1 MSSSTVQAQNRTIE
15 DWFQLVRSG
24 SLKLPRFQR
33 HEAWDQ
39 STVVSLVET
48 VLRGLPAG
56 AVLVLNVSEPEPFV
70 SRHLVTAPQVSNRVT
85 EHLLD
90 GQQRL
95 TALWRSLYGT
105 YEDLALFVTWQ
116 PDPDHDGAEFVDV
129 VSQPRWKRNGI
140 RYPKWCD
147 EPAKVFERGLV
158 PVTLLA
164 PDAHDHTSTWIQS
177 ACTDTA
183 TVLKWINKL
192 SALRQRV
199 ASYNIPYLFLPQS
212 TPNDVALDVFVK
224 MNTSNIRLTPF
235 DIVVAQVEAAAGA
248 SMHELLE
255 GIASEVPKAS
265 AYGDLG
271 TLLLDVSC
279 LHTNRVASKANYLRL
294 DFDRLPV
301 EWVGMAEALTF
312 MVGLLEGE
320 HVFDDARLPSSPVI
334 PVITALYRDLPKS
347 LDALGNARSLLR
359 YYLWRA
365 FLTRRY
371 ESGTAGRA
379 FQDYLALKEAISC
392 GTPYSEVAAPIF
404 NENEYPLPSVE
415 QLMSTRWPKTRD
427 ILGRGV
433 LALSL
438 KEGARD
444 IADDE
449 GATRDSVKMREYH
462 HLFPDSTLV
471 KQGKLAA
478 DESYRALNCALI
490 TWRTNR
496 KVSNLSP
503 LQYLKDR
510 VDASHLGVSEIA
522 ARLES
527 HLVPWGHIN
536 VSGPYADG
544 CDPQVI
550 RDDYFAFL
558 EARAKLVATKA
569 AERSGAGKVGATTFR
584 FVGDVSANNSA
595 PTLPSQSDTGSA
607 SLDEESSRSD

>member
-1 MSSSTVQAQNRTIE
+1 MSSNTVQAQNRTIE
-15 DWFQLVRSG
+15 DWFHLVRSG
-24 SLKLPRFQR
+24 ALKLPRFQR

-39 STVVSLVET
+39 STVVSLIET

-56 AVLVLNVSEPEPFV
+56 AALVLNVTEPEPFV
-70 SRHLVTAPQVSNRVT
+70 SRHLVTAPKVDNRVT

-95 TALWRSLYGT
+95 TAIWRSLYGT
-105 YEDLALFVTWQ
+105 YDDLTLFVGWR
-116 PDPDHDGAEFVDV
+116 PDPDHDGAETVEV
-129 VSQPRWKRNGI
+129 ISQPRWEQNGS
-140 RYPKWCD
+140 RYPLWCSD
-147 EPAKVFERGLV
+147 PTKVFERGLV

-164 PDAHDHTSTWIQS
+164 PDAHDLASDWLQA
-177 ACTDTA
+177 ACADSGM
-183 TVLKWINKL
+183 VLKWINKL
-192 SALRQRV
+192 AALRQRV

-212 TPNDVALDVFVK
+212 TPKDVALDVFVK

-255 GIASEVPKAS
+255 GISSQVPKAS

-271 TLLLDVSC
+271 TLLLDASC
-279 LHTNRVASKANYLRL
+279 LHSNRVASKANYLRL
-294 DFDRLPV
+294 DFDQLPTSWA
-301 EWVGMAEALTF
+301 EMAGALTF
-312 MVGLLEGE
+312 MIGLLEGE
-320 HVFDDARLPSSPVI
+320 RVFDEARLPSQTVI
-334 PVITALYRDLPKS
+334 PVVTALYRYLPTS
-347 LDALGNARSLLR
+347 PDALGNARSLLK

-371 ESGTAGRA
+371 ESATSSRA
-379 FQDYLALKEAISC
+379 FQDYVALRDAII
-392 GTPYSEVAAPIF
+392 GGVPFDEVQAPIF
-404 NENEYPLPSVE
+404 DEDNYPLPTTE
-415 QLMSTRWPKTRD
+415 QLMTTRWPKSRD
-427 ILGRGV
+427 ILARGV

-438 KEGARD
+438 RDGARD

-449 GATRDSVKMREYH
+449 PATRETVQEREYH

-471 KQGKLAA
+471 KQAQLRA

-510 VDASHLGVSEIA
+510 VDASHLGESEIK

-527 HLVPWGHIN
+527 HLVPWDYL
-536 VSGPYADG
+536 STAGPYPDC

-550 RDDYFAFL
+550 HHDYMSFL
-558 EARAKLVATKA
+558 AARAGLVLAKA
-569 AERSGAGKVGATTFR
+569 CQRAGAGKVGPTSASQRSDETDASPTIR
-584 FVGDVSANNSA
+584 EPGASQLGASANESA
-595 PTLPSQSDTGSA
+595 LP
-607 SLDEESSRSD
+607 